1 MLIQGRKGACAASRR
16 ERVIGIVGL
25 GYVGLAYALGF
36 SLHGFRVVGVDIDG
50 ERVKSIE
57 NGLVNGFSGEALLKV
72 IQSGSLKVS
81 TSYEVLRDADV
92 VFIATNTP
100 TKPDGLQDLS
110 QVVSALESLAGVW
123 RKTHFSYRVIVLKST
138 VLPGTTR
145 ALAEYAR
152 HELGLP
158 IPDRVGFAHSPEF
171 LRADRA
177 LEDVLKP
184 SRVVV
189 GGVDE
194 RSTDYIVDLF
204 REFYRRVGYE
214 PPIYTVSPEEAE
226 LVKYA
231 SNVFLALKTVY
242 GNLIGLL
249 CRQIDNCDAWRV
261 MSIVGLDPRIGRSH
275 ILPGMPYGG
284 PCLIKDVLA
293 FGRFM
298 LEKTGL
304 DFVKHIHDYNELLIE
319 KVVEHLDSE
328 LNGLQGRKIAVLGVS
343 YKPNSPDVKDSPAIK
358 LCEKLLS
365 KNAIVYIHGVN
376 RKAVEKAKAILSG
389 VKALET
395 MEKLKEVDAVIVTLG
410 YDEYRLIPPDVYDN
424 ALVIDMTGVVTYEK
438 ARRFYTINTR

>member
-1 MLIQGRKGACAASRR
+1 MTRR
-16 ERVIGIVGL
+16 EPVIGVVGL

-36 SLHGFRVVGVDIDG
+36 ALHGFRVVGVDIDG
-50 ERVKSIE
+50 EKVKSIE

-72 IQSGSLKVS
+72 VKDGLLKVS
-81 TSYEVLRDADV
+81 MSYEVLEDADV

-100 TKPDGLQDLS
+100 TKSDGLQDLS
-110 QVVSALESLAGVW
+110 QVVSALENLAKVW
-123 RKTHFSYRVIVLKST
+123 RDIHFDYRVIVLKST

-145 ALAEYAR
+145 ALAKYAR
-152 HELGLP
+152 RELGIP

-171 LRADRA
+171 LRADRG
-177 LEDVLKP
+177 LEDVLRP

-194 RSTDYIVDLF
+194 RSSIYIVELF
-204 REFYRRVGYE
+204 KEFYRRIGYE
-214 PPIYTVSPEEAE
+214 PPIYSVSSEEAE

-249 CRQIDNCDAWRV
+249 CRQIGNCDAWRV

-275 ILPGMPYGG
+275 AMPGMPYGG
-284 PCLIKDVLA
+284 PCLVKDILA
-293 FGRFM
+293 FGRFV

-304 DFVKHIHDYNELLIE
+304 DFVKRIHDYNELVIE
-319 KVVEHLDSE
+319 KVIEHLDSE

-343 YKPNSPDVKDSPAIK
+343 YKPNSPEVKDSSAIK

-365 KNAIVYIHGVN
+365 KNAIVYIHDVK

-410 YDEYRLIPPDVYDN
+410 YDEYRLIPPDIYDN
-424 ALVIDMTGVVTYEK
+424 ALVIDMTGEITHEK
-438 ARRFYTINTR
+438 VRRFYTSNKLKTI

>member
-1 MLIQGRKGACAASRR
+1 MPIQWRRGAYAVSKRK
-16 ERVIGIVGL
+16 RVIGVVGL

-36 SLHGFRVVGVDIDG
+36 SLHGFRVVGVDING

-57 NGLVNGFSGEALLKV
+57 NGLVNGFSRKALLEV
-72 IQSGSLKVS
+72 IQNGSLKVS
-81 TSYEVLRDADV
+81 TSYEVLGDADV
-92 VFIATNTP
+92 VFIAVNTP
-100 TKPDGLQDLS
+100 TKPDGSQDLS
-110 QVVSALESLAGVW
+110 QVVSALESLAEVW
-123 RKTHFSYRVIVLKST
+123 RDTRFDYRVVVLKST

-145 ALAEYAR
+145 ALAKYAR
-152 HELGLP
+152 RELGLP
-158 IPDRVGFAHSPEF
+158 VPDRVGFTHSPEF

-177 LEDVLKP
+177 LEDVLRP

-194 RSTDYIVDLF
+194 RSTGYIVDLF
-204 REFYRRVGYE
+204 RDFYRRVGYE
-214 PPIYTVSPEEAE
+214 PPIYAVSPEEAE

-261 MSIVGLDPRIGRSH
+261 MSIVGVDPRIGRSH

-284 PCLIKDVLA
+284 PCLVKDTLT

-304 DFVKHIHDYNELLIE
+304 DFVKCVHDYNELVIE
-319 KVVEHLDSE
+319 KVVEYLDSE
-328 LNGLQGRKIAVLGVS
+328 LNGLQGRKMAVLGVS
-343 YKPNSPDVKDSPAIK
+343 FKPGSPDVKDSPAIK

-365 KNAIVYIHGVN
+365 KNAIVYIHDVN
-376 RKAVEKAKAILSG
+376 KEAVEKAKAILSR

-410 YDEYRLIPPDVYDN
+410 YDEYRLIPPEVYDN
-424 ALVIDMTGVVTYEK
+424 AIVIDMTGVITYEK
-438 ARRFYTINTR
+438 ARRFYTSNTR

>member
-1 MLIQGRKGACAASRR
+1 MLIQGRRGACAVSRR
-16 ERVIGIVGL
+16 ERVIGVVGL

-36 SLHGFRVVGVDIDG
+36 ALHGFRVVGVDIDG
-50 ERVKSIE
+50 EKVKSIE
-57 NGLVNGFSGEALLKV
+57 NGLVNGFSGEVLLKIV
-72 IQSGSLKVS
+72 QDGSLKVT
-81 TSYEVLRDADV
+81 TSYEILGDADV
-92 VFIATNTP
+92 VFITVNTP
-100 TKPDGLQDLS
+100 TKHDGSQDLS
-110 QVVSALESLAGVW
+110 QVVSTLESLAKVW
-123 RKTHFSYRVIVLKST
+123 RDTHFDYRIIVLKST

-152 HELGLP
+152 HKLGLQV
-158 IPDRVGFAHSPEF
+158 PDRVGFVHSPEF

-177 LEDVLKP
+177 LEDVLRP
-184 SRVVV
+184 YRVVV
-189 GGVDE
+189 GGIDE
-194 RSTDYIVDLF
+194 RSSSYIVDLF

-214 PPIYTVSPEEAE
+214 PPMYIVSPEEAE

-242 GNLIGLL
+242 GNLIGIL
-249 CRQIDNCDAWRV
+249 CRQIDNCEAWRV

-284 PCLIKDVLA
+284 PCLVKDILA

-304 DFVKHIHDYNELLIE
+304 DFVKHIHDYNELVIE
-319 KVVEHLDSE
+319 RVIEYLDSE
-328 LNGLQGRKIAVLGVS
+328 LSGLQGRKIAVLGVS
-343 YKPNSPDVKDSPAIK
+343 YKPGSPDIKDSPSIK

-365 KNAIVYIHGVN
+365 KNAMVYIHDVN
-376 RKAVEKAKAILSG
+376 KKAVEKAKAILSV

-424 ALVIDMTGVVTYEK
+424 ALVIDMTGVVKYEK
-438 ARRFYTINTR
+438 ACRFYTSNIR